1 LEGENM
7 SKKWLYHAG
16 FIFLIFGLASCANTE
31 QLKKQEEAGRL
42 VGEAYMSQN
51 DYTAAL
57 NELLKAE
64 KIYANDPHLHN
75 DLGLVYMA
83 KDQIHLAI
91 EHFKKAIDIKPD
103 YAPARNN
110 LGTAYLAA
118 KNWDAAI
125 ICFKQ
130 VTGDLLYATPH
141 YPLSNLGWA
150 YYNKKEYVLAEQ
162 FYREALKIDPN
173 FPIAL
178 RGLGLTYLAIG
189 KPGDAVDSLEKAV
202 KYSPGFPELFSDLA
216 GAYSILKDYDKAI
229 LFYRK
234 VVDIAPGSLL
244 ASEAKNEIARLLNKE
259 KHK

>member
-1 LEGENM
+1 MN
-7 SKKWLYHAG
+7 KKWLCYTG
-16 FIFLIFGLASCANTE
+16 SVVFIFGLASCADIE
-31 QLKKQEEAGRL
+31 LLKKQEEAGRL

-64 KIYANDPHLHN
+64 RTYTNDPHLHN

-83 KDQIHLAI
+83 KDQLLLAI
-91 EHFKKAIDIKPD
+91 EHLKKAVALKPD

-110 LGTAYLAA
+110 LGTAYLAM
-118 KNWDAAI
+118 KNWDSAI
-125 ICFKQ
+125 VCFKE
-130 VTGDLLYATPH
+130 VSRDLLYATPH

-150 YYNKKEYVLAEQ
+150 YYNKKEFALAEQ

-189 KPGDAVDSLEKAV
+189 NPRDAVISFERAV
-202 KYSPGFPELFSDLA
+202 KYAPVFPELFSDLA
-216 GAYSILKDYDKAI
+216 GAYAILKEYNKAL

-234 VVDIAPGSLL
+234 VVDTAPGSQL
-244 ASEAKNEIARLLNKE
+244 AVEARNEITRIQKE
-259 KHK
+259 HLK

>member
-1 LEGENM
+1 MN
-7 SKKWLYHAG
+7 KKWLCYTG
-16 FIFLIFGLASCANTE
+16 FVFLIFGLASCADIE
-31 QLKKQEEAGRL
+31 LLKKQEEAGRL

-64 KIYANDPHLHN
+64 KIYTNDPHLHN

-83 KDQIHLAI
+83 KDKLPLAV
-91 EHFKKAIDIKPD
+91 EHFKKAIDLKPD

-110 LGTAYLAA
+110 LGTAYLAM
-118 KNWDAAI
+118 KNWDSAI
-125 ICFKQ
+125 ICFQ
-130 VTGDLLYATPH
+130 EVTGDLLYATPH

-150 YYNKKEYVLAEQ
+150 YYNKKEFALAEQ

-189 KPGDAVDSLEKAV
+189 NPREAVNFLERV
-202 KYSPGFPELFSDLA
+202 VQYSPGFPELFSDLA
-216 GAYSILKDYDKAI
+216 GAYSILKEYNKSLI
-229 LFYRK
+229 FYKK
-234 VVDIAPGSLL
+234 VVEIAPGSNL
-244 ASEAKNEIARLLNKE
+244 AAEAQKEITRIQKE
-259 KHK
+259 QQK

>member
-1 LEGENM
+1 MN
-7 SKKWLYHAG
+7 KTWLYYTG
-16 FIFLIFGLASCANTE
+16 FVFFIFGIVSCADIE
-31 QLKKQEEAGRL
+31 LLKKQEEAGRG

-64 KIYANDPHLHN
+64 QLYSKDPHLHN

-83 KDQIHLAI
+83 KDQLLLAI
-91 EHFKKAIDIKPD
+91 EHFKKAVELKPD

-110 LGTAYLAA
+110 LGTAYLAI
-118 KNWDAAI
+118 KNWDSAI
-125 ICFKQ
+125 ICFKE
-130 VTGDLLYATPH
+130 VSGDLLYATPH

-150 YYNKKEYVLAEQ
+150 YYNKKEFALAEQ
-162 FYREALKIDPN
+162 YYKDALKIDPN

-178 RGLGLTYLAIG
+178 RGLGLTYLATG
-189 KPGDAVDSLEKAV
+189 KPRDAVNCFERAV

-216 GAYSILKDYDKAI
+216 GVYAILKEYDKAR

-234 VVDIAPGSLL
+234 VVDIAPESQL
-244 ASEAKNEIARLLNKE
+244 AAEARNEITRIQKE
-259 KHK
+259 HLK

>member
-1 LEGENM
+1 MN
-7 SKKWLYHAG
+7 KKWLCYTG
-16 FIFLIFGLASCANTE
+16 FVFLIVGLASCADIE
-31 QLKKQEEAGRL
+31 LLKKQGEAGRL
-42 VGEAYMSQN
+42 VGEAYMNQN

-64 KIYANDPHLHN
+64 RTYTKDPHLHN

-83 KDQIHLAI
+83 KDQLLLAV
-91 EHFKKAIDIKPD
+91 EHFKIAVALKPD

-110 LGTAYLAA
+110 LGTAYLAME
-118 KNWDAAI
+118 NWDSAI
-125 ICFKQ
+125 ICFKE

-150 YYNKKEYVLAEQ
+150 YYNKKEFVLAER
-162 FYREALKIDPN
+162 FYKEALKIDPN
-173 FPIAL
+173 FPVAL

-189 KPGDAVDSLEKAV
+189 NPRDAVSFFEKAV

-216 GAYSILKDYDKAI
+216 GTYAILKEYNKAL

-234 VVDIAPGSLL
+234 VVDIAPGSQL
-244 ASEAKNEIARLLNKE
+244 AVEARKEIARIQKE
-259 KHK
+259 HLK